1 MDKVFAVIRREFLER
16 VRTRAFLIG
25 TLLVPLMMFGFGIL
39 PSILLRKD
47 SRTRTVVVLDAT
59 SDGTGT
65 AVRDALDSLRLNTGD
80 GETRRY
86 ALTLLPA
93 GERVDA
99 LRDSL
104 ITQIGTAPAGSVGLD
119 GFLVVTDSGVA
130 TGKVSYYGLNVAS
143 IRDMQSL
150 ERTLE
155 PVLRERRLQRV
166 GADAA
171 TIAASAIQLDIK
183 TSKVTQGKLTGE
195 SGESSFMLAYITSF
209 IMYFSLIMYGI
220 QVMGAVLEE
229 KSNRIVEV
237 LVSSITPFQLLL
249 GKVVGVAAAGLL
261 QLGIWGGA
269 SFYISSYLA
278 RRSGAAA
285 AAAGQAAA
293 EGASQGFSMPN
304 ISVELIA
311 VILVFFLLGF
321 LLYSALYAAVGAM
334 CTTQQET
341 QQAAQPVTIILA
353 LAFIM
358 VFSMIND
365 PSSTLAKSLSF
376 VPFFAPMVIP
386 VRFALSPLPLSE
398 VLGAALATAAGVVAV
413 VWLAGRIYRVGILS
427 YGKRPTL
434 AEMWRWVRTG

>member
-39 PSILLRKD
+39 PSILLKKD

-65 AVRDALDSLRLNTGD
+65 AVRDALDTLRLNTGD

-93 GERVDA
+93 GDRLAA

-104 ITQIGTAPAGSVGLD
+104 ITQIGTAPAGAVGLD

-166 GADAA
+166 GADPA

-278 RRSGAAA
+278 RRSGMA

-304 ISVELIA
+304 ISAELIA

-365 PSSTLAKSLSF
+365 PSSTMAKSLSF

-398 VLGAALATAAGVVAV
+398 VVGAALATAAGMVAV